1 MEPWWFSKM
10 LAQAFYG
17 GTKDHALHGMP
28 NVRMRHISG
37 VDRLPDAA
45 VVKPSHSFG
54 ATANADMLRCGRQ
67 ALNQQAPTMHVVLLG
82 LSQAIVVVA
91 KMGTQTGALWK
102 RSCYGEIVLRCCV
115 GEIIEPR
122 RQRLYILRVDRR
134 AAPDPKAGRRIA
146 IGANI
151 IGDFFFSRG
160 SQVISQR
167 KPGHP
172 ARAR

>member
-1 MEPWWFSKM
+1 M

-37 VDRLPDAA
+37 VDRNSPRRRRRQTL
-45 VVKPSHSFG
+45 SFIWG
-54 ATANADMLRCGRQ
+54 YGERGYASLWQ
-67 ALNQQAPTMHVVLLG
+67 ASLEPAIQAPTMHVVLLG

-115 GEIIEPR
+115 GEIEPR

-146 IGANI
+146 IGADI
-151 IGDFFFSRG
+151 KGDFFFFE
-160 SQVISQR
+160 Q
-167 KPGHP
+167 
-172 ARAR
+172 ARE